1 MVTSEPKTAS
11 GLHMFRIMKSVA
23 VVILAMVAL
32 SGCGVGA
39 GEHWDGEKL
48 VDANGQA
55 LEFAPGEEPVI
66 GEAPVPQVPMNTAG
80 GSGPCKNP
88 GLISLP
94 QDPIPVQ
101 PLPLDARGLPAFQL
115 PLGPNGAPLGLPPP
129 KY

>member
-1 MVTSEPKTAS
+1 MVTSEPKSAS
-11 GLHMFRIMKSVA
+11 GLQMFRIMKSAA

-48 VDANGQA
+48 VDSNGQA
-55 LEFAPGEEPVI
+55 LELAPGDAPVI
-66 GEAPVPQVPMNTAG
+66 GNAPVPQVPVNTAG

-101 PLPLDARGLPAFQL
+101 PLPFDALGLPPLQL
-115 PLGPNGAPLGLPPP
+115 PLGPNGTPLGLPPP